1 MEASETLVQLE
12 RIMNEFFGVTSN
24 DRKREIE
31 LLLSSFSN
39 QDSSWRECLGFLAAT
54 QNQYV
59 SMYSLTTIEKVICK
73 RWVGMQGMDKTEI
86 RTKLNE
92 FLLKNHRT
100 APGFVIKKVI
110 KLIVDIASTDWPH
123 FYPDFF
129 SNIMECIYRHDT
141 LVLGLNMLLITSEE
155 LATPRDNVSSARK
168 EELRR
173 LLCAQVPQANNFL
186 EYTYKDRLNIFLKKL
201 SFLKPGFVLLFPRC
215 LVSSESPLN
224 YQYSNLGSLRHFP
237 CANSILF

>member
-1 MEASETLVQLE
+1 MTSSSENLVQLE
-12 RIMNEFFGVTSN
+12 RIMSEFFAPSTSN

-31 LLLSSFSN
+31 LLLANFSN
-39 QDSSWRECLGFLAAT
+39 QDLAWKHVLEFLVAS

-59 SMYSLTTIEKVICK
+59 SMYSLTTLEKVISK
-73 RWVGMQGMDKTEI
+73 RWVGMQGSEKTEI

-92 FLLKNHRT
+92 YLVKRHRSV
-100 APGFVIKKVI
+100 PGFVTKKVI
-110 KLIVDIASTDWPH
+110 KLIVDIASMDWPH

-129 SNIMECIYRHDT
+129 TNILESIYRHDT

-173 LLCAQVPQANNFL
+173 LLCSQVPQ
-186 EYTYKDRLNIFLKKL
+186 
-201 SFLKPGFVLLFPRC
+201 V
-215 LVSSESPLN
+215 
-224 YQYSNLGSLRHFP
+224 
-237 CANSILF
+237 NSILICSCQGTFVSMELLFGVC